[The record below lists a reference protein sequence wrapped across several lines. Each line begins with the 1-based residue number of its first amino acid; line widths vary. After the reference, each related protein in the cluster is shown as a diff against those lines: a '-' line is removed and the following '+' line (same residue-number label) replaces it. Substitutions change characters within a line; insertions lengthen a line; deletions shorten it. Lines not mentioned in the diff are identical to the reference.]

1 MSARPA
7 IGPASPRRSGTAT
20 WHLSREAVTLALPDV
35 MRMSDRECLDYLV
48 LARFGGWSTV
58 RCAHCGSI
66 GKHYWRSRE
75 RRWKCAACDKTFSVT
90 SGTVFAHRKLSL
102 QQLVG
107 GALLWVNSAA
117 GQPALELRRHLNI
130 TYNTAFTLQ
139 HKLRESLVRGYN
151 VGLVNGDLEMDG
163 AHISA
168 RRANEKRGKPQG
180 WQRFDDATSHE
191 ELEAT
196 MLTQR
201 GQQDAR
207 TRKLR
212 ARSAAERAARPA
224 TRRIFFSLR
233 RRGNARGRGA
243 ALTRVAIGLVEEA
256 PVAGAILHAFA
267 NSAESTLSTDTL
279 PAYTGHGK
287 KFRRHYT
294 VEHSRRMVGPDGE
307 NNNQAEEI
315 NWRFGRA
322 ERGTYLNIEPK
333 YMLDYAA
340 EIAFRADTR
349 RVPNGTQLRLA
360 LNLAMS
366 VGESEFWR
374 GFTHGRHRTVELTHP
389 VPLPAPA
396 SGPPKG
402 RHPISSRN
410 GRPPS

>member
-1 MSARPA
+1 MSTV
-7 IGPASPRRSGTAT
+7 ASTKIPRARSGTAS
-20 WHLSREAVTLALPDV
+20 WHLSRGAVSLGLADI
-35 MRMSDRECLDYLV
+35 MTMSDRACLDYLV
-48 LARFGGWSTV
+48 LARFGGWTTV

-66 GKHYWRSRE
+66 GKHYWRVRE

-107 GALLWVNSAA
+107 GTLLWVNSAA

-151 VGLVNGDLEMDG
+151 VGFINGDLEMDG
-163 AHISA
+163 AHMSG
-168 RRANEKRGKPQG
+168 RRADEKRGRPQG
-180 WQRFDDATSHE
+180 WQRFDDTTALA
-191 ELEAT
+191 ELTTT

-207 TRKLR
+207 
-212 ARSAAERAARPA
+212 ARGQSRRGDPRRAARPPN
-224 TRRIFFSLR
+224 RRIFFSVR
-233 RRGNARGRGA
+233 RRSNVHGRGA

-256 PVAGAILHAFA
+256 PVASAILRSFA
-267 NSAESTLSTDTL
+267 TSPESTLSTDTL
-279 PAYTGHGK
+279 PAYHELGQR
-287 KFRRHYT
+287 FRHHYT
-294 VEHSRRMVGPDGE
+294 VEHSRRMVGPNGE

-315 NWRFGRA
+315 NWRFDRA

-333 YMLDYAA
+333 YLLDYAA
-340 EIAFRADTR
+340 EIAFRSDTR
-349 RVPNGTQLRLA
+349 RMSNGMQLQLA

-374 GFTHGRHRTVELTHP
+374 GFTHGRHRTVELMHPEPQP
-389 VPLPAPA
+389 VPS

-402 RHPISSRN
+402 QHPISSRN
-410 GRPPS
+410 GRPPQ